1 MSLLSDS
8 QVKLRLPTE
17 LKLRIESEAQE
28 SKRSMNAEII
38 SRLEKSFDIDELKFK
53 TQENE
58 LSDIP
63 FNPYQL
69 LNRRKE
75 LSDRLIHAIQWANF
89 KKFREL
95 KYSHIAE
102 ELGYETAEVFLEWIQ
117 GKQEPT
123 FSELRTIGEFLGINK
138 EWLVHGDGVPTPNS
152 FFDITGCSEKDVAK
166 LYLMKELT
174 DHEIF
179 NTSVEK
185 IHFVRNISPEGELL
199 IVRELKNGHVEV
211 LETRAHISTAI
222 GDRSRRTLQC
232 FARLWA
238 YLYKSYLRNSVNSY
252 LLKPEKFHQIR
263 QLYINPLYILQKT
276 QTSFWWEEVWKKQ
289 PSEHMKD
296 LLADQWEDWIS
307 TTHVASE
314 GIKKE

>member
-17 LKLRIESEAQE
+17 LKLRIESESQE

-38 SRLEKSFDIDELKFK
+38 SRLEKSFYIDELSFK

-75 LSDRLIHAIQWANF
+75 LSDRLIHAIQWANY
-89 KKFREL
+89 KKSREL

-102 ELGYETAEVFLEWIQ
+102 DLGYKTAEVFLEWIQ

-123 FSELRTIGEFLGINK
+123 FSELRTISEFLGINK

-211 LETRAHISTAI
+211 LETRAHISTVI
-222 GDRSRRTLQC
+222 GDGGRRALQC

-252 LLKPEKFHQIR
+252 LLKPEKFNQIR
-263 QLYINPLYILQKT
+263 QLYVNPLYILQQT
-276 QTSFWWEEVWKKQ
+276 QTSFWWEEIWKKQ
-289 PSEHMKD
+289 PSAHMKD
-296 LLADQWEDWIS
+296 LLADQWKDWIS
-307 TTHVASE
+307 TIHVASE

>member
-17 LKLRIESEAQE
+17 LKLRVESRSSRIEAFNECRNYFS
-28 SKRSMNAEII
+28 
-38 SRLEKSFDIDELKFK
+38 SRKSFDIDELKFK

-152 FFDITGCSEKDVAK
+152 F
-166 LYLMKELT
+166 
-174 DHEIF
+174 
-179 NTSVEK
+179 
-185 IHFVRNISPEGELL
+185 
-199 IVRELKNGHVEV
+199 
-211 LETRAHISTAI
+211 
-222 GDRSRRTLQC
+222 
-232 FARLWA
+232 
-238 YLYKSYLRNSVNSY
+238 
-252 LLKPEKFHQIR
+252 
-263 QLYINPLYILQKT
+263 
-276 QTSFWWEEVWKKQ
+276 
-289 PSEHMKD
+289 
-296 LLADQWEDWIS
+296 
-307 TTHVASE
+307 
-314 GIKKE
+314 